1 MSQLS
6 VLGELKNETI
16 SRMKELSNLAQDAGL
31 RSLRDDIT
39 YVRIPKL
46 EEERFILVVL
56 GEFNH
61 GKTTFVNALLGRDLL
76 PTGITPTTAALHH
89 IVFSDPP
96 YAKVIFQGGEAEEL
110 PLERLIDYT
119 SSHPVD
125 ELGRVSYIEVG
136 YPAELLRERVTLV
149 DTPGVN
155 DLNATRA
162 EITYGYLPR
171 ADTVVFLLDA
181 GQILKRSEEEFLKTR
196 ILRRSRDKLIFV
208 IAKSDILSED
218 ELNEAMSFA
227 RSHLE
232 RILGD
237 VNIFPV
243 SAQKALR
250 GDHSLMIPFMEF
262 LKNHLAGERGRIL
275 LDNAIEDAIR
285 TGGYLRQT
293 LEIQRR
299 AYQMG
304 VEELETRIEKVKE
317 QLEGNRRQLAELH
330 RRIEEEAE
338 GIKSTIKNDLD
349 IFIADFLRQIPE
361 QIDQSDPGDLKK
373 YLASFIQ
380 DRFRAWAEEE
390 GEKVSRLCESL
401 AEDIIQVTNQ
411 NRQEVIASLASQFG
425 TTPQALPIEVNTLP
439 YDVGV
444 FALMG
449 LGTAVMFVNLLVGG
463 LLTVAAPILA
473 MVLKGRVSE
482 RIREQAKQEAQ
493 RAIREAGDKIEP
505 RFLSF
510 IDEFATRLADFVT
523 SAGESLYQGI
533 QEILDRTLQDR
544 RERGAEASAGLRQ
557 IERILT
563 RLTPFEEEMWSLK
576 ERLWASASESIEGSA
591 NAASGAQVT
600 AE

>member
-1 MSQLS
+1 MSHLE
-6 VLGELKNETI
+6 VLGELKSETI
-16 SRMKELSNLAQDAGL
+16 SRMKELAGLAQEAGM
-31 RSLRDDIT
+31 RSLRDDLS
-39 YVRIPKL
+39 YVRVPKL
-46 EEERFILVVL
+46 EEERFILVIL

-76 PTGITPTTAALHH
+76 PTGITPTTATLNH

-96 YAKVIFQGGEAEEL
+96 YAKVIYQGGEAKDIQ
-110 PLERLIDYT
+110 LERLSDY
-119 SSHPVD
+119 SS
-125 ELGRVSYIEVG
+125 GRATEDLERISYIEVG

-155 DLNATRA
+155 DLNTQRA

-171 ADTVVFLLDA
+171 ADTVIFLLDA

-196 ILRRSRDKLIFV
+196 ILRRSRDKLIFA
-208 IAKSDILSED
+208 IAKSDILTQE
-218 ELNEAMSFA
+218 ELAEAERFA

-232 RILGD
+232 RILGE
-237 VNIFPV
+237 VNIFPI
-243 SAQKALR
+243 SAQRALR
-250 GDHSLMIPFMEF
+250 GDQSSMATFLEF

-275 LDNAIEDAIR
+275 LDNAIEDGIR

-293 LEIQRR
+293 LEIQRH
-299 AYQMG
+299 AYQLDTT
-304 VEELETRIEKVKE
+304 ELEAKIARVKE
-317 QLEGNRRQLAELH
+317 QLEGNRRQLADYH
-330 RRIEEEAE
+330 RRIDEGAA

-349 IFIADFLRQIPE
+349 LFIAEFLRQVPE
-361 QIDQSDPGDLKK
+361 QIDQSDPGDLKR
-373 YLASFIQ
+373 YLAGFIQ

-390 GEKVSRLCESL
+390 GEKISRLCESL
-401 AEDIIQVTNQ
+401 AEEIINVTNQ
-411 NRQEVIASLASQFG
+411 NRQEVIASLAAQFG
-425 TTPQALPIEVNTLP
+425 TTPQALPIEVSTLP

-482 RIREQAKQEAQ
+482 KVREQAKQEAAK
-493 RAIREAGDKIEP
+493 AIREAADKIEP
-505 RFLSF
+505 RFLEF

-523 SAGESLYQGI
+523 SAGESLHQGI

-544 RERGAEASAGLRQ
+544 RERGVQASTGLSQ
-557 IERILT
+557 IEGILG
-563 RLTPFEEEMWSLK
+563 RLTPFEEAMWSLK
-576 ERLWASASESIEGSA
+576 ERLWADASRQLNEAAQSAPPA
-591 NAASGAQVT
+591 P
-600 AE
+600 